1 MRHLRLSGLWRGHR
15 GMFCVLVGLRA
26 AIGAT
31 WIAQALAT
39 AHVLTLL
46 VRVGGAI
53 NIAEIVAPLTT
64 LIAAL
69 LSRPLL
75 VIAAQLV
82 AHRAMSAVK
91 RDLRIRALDILIR
104 RSARDTGGRSGADH
118 ALVVDGIENIDP
130 YLSGYLPQLAVTVL
144 TVTVVGGVMTVIDP
158 IAGVVAT
165 MLALLVPVVPRLWA
179 KLLARRGADHWDAY
193 QELQAE
199 FVDSMS
205 GMTTLVA
212 YGADERREQQLAAA
226 SSRLLAR
233 TVAQLR
239 LSLLDSGLAA
249 LVLVGAPA
257 AVLLVLSLRPE
268 APPAAT
274 VFALVLL
281 SIELVR
287 PLRDLAALWHAG
299 YVGTFSGAALRE
311 LLRDEPDRSES
322 PHAGSVGAHPHRRRT
337 LVDAIALR
345 EVAVRHGDAD
355 TDAALRITEL
365 VIGPGLTVVMGRSG
379 AGKSTLASVLVGLL
393 PAESGEITIDG
404 TPLSADER
412 LELIAMAPQ
421 DPALLGGTVA
431 DEIARAV
438 PVDERERF
446 AIVREAAALAGIGL
460 DDPHLQLDSPV
471 GEGGGLLSGGQRQ
484 RVAIARALAQRRP
497 VLILDEATSGLDP
510 SAESLLIRRLRAASP
525 FVIAITHREAVA
537 QLADRVIQID
547 RGTVTADRRGART
560 DAMSAEVT
568 S

>member
-53 NIAEIVAPLTT
+53 DIAEIVAPLTT

-144 TVTVVGGVMTVIDP
+144 TVAVVGGVMTVIDP

-165 MLALLVPVVPRLWA
+165 MLALLVPVVPRIWA

-257 AVLLVLSLRPE
+257 AVLLVLSPWPE

-311 LLRDEPDRSES
+311 LLRDEPDRSGS

-355 TDAALRITEL
+355 TDAALRVTEL

-393 PAESGEITIDG
+393 PAESGAITIDG

-510 SAESLLIRRLRAASP
+510 SAESLLIRRLRAAYP

>member
-1 MRHLRLSGLWRGHR
+1 LWRGHR
-15 GMFCVLVGLRA
+15 GIFCVLVGLRA

-53 NIAEIVAPLTT
+53 DIAEIVAPLTA

-299 YVGTFSGAALRE
+299 YVGTFSGAALME

-355 TDAALRITEL
+355 TDAALRVTEL

-393 PAESGEITIDG
+393 TAESGEITIDG

-438 PVDERERF
+438 PVDERERL

-510 SAESLLIRRLRAASP
+510 SAESLLIRRLRAACP

-537 QLADRVIQID
+537 QLADRMIQID
-547 RGTVTADRRGART
+547 RGTVTADRRGARA

>member
-15 GMFCVLVGLRA
+15 GMFCVLVGLRT

-53 NIAEIVAPLTT
+53 DIAEIVAPLTA

-104 RSARDTGGRSGADH
+104 RSARDTGGRSGADQ

-299 YVGTFSGAALRE
+299 YVGTFSGAALLE

-355 TDAALRITEL
+355 TDAALRVTEL

-438 PVDERERF
+438 PVDERERL

-510 SAESLLIRRLRAASP
+510 SAESLLIRRLRAACP

-537 QLADRVIQID
+537 QLADRMIQID
-547 RGTVTADRRGART
+547 RGTVTADRRGAGA

>member
-53 NIAEIVAPLTT
+53 DIAEIVAPLTT

-144 TVTVVGGVMTVIDP
+144 TVAVVGGVMTVIDP

-299 YVGTFSGAALRE
+299 YVGTFSGAALME

-431 DEIARAV
+431 DEIGRAV
-438 PVDERERF
+438 PVDERERL

-510 SAESLLIRRLRAASP
+510 SAESLLIRRLRAACP

-537 QLADRVIQID
+537 QLADRMIQIG
-547 RGTVTADRRGART
+547 RGTVTADRRGAGA